1 MDPMMKIGIITI
13 GNELLS
19 GFTIDR
25 NSAWIGQ
32 KLLES
37 GMKVHIRQTIQDDYD
52 DICETLESMWE
63 DWECDYVIVTGGLGP
78 TVDDITV
85 STFLDYFDDEH
96 EFDREYWSIL
106 KDRFKKLNFKMPN
119 LNKNQAYKSKNGK
132 MITNLVGTAR
142 GLHYTKDHSSLFK
155 TVETAL
161 KGGPKKT
168 HFFALPGVPQEMKS
182 MMTNYVL
189 PVLEKELES
198 KVVCKSIRTTGVPES
213 ILQEKISDL
222 IDSNKDKC
230 DIAFLPHRMFGV
242 DIRLTSEDVEIVDSL
257 LKSIVKRIDKYVY
270 GFDSDK
276 LEEVVAGLLID
287 NNTRIAT
294 AESCTAGLLSAR
306 LTETAG
312 SSKYFNGGVVCYSN
326 KLKHDLVGVK
336 QKTLDQYGA
345 VSEETA
351 HELAVNI
358 AKKLDS
364 EMGVSITGIAGP
376 GGGSEKKPVGLVFVG
391 IFYKNNVYIKK
402 YNLTPNRNINRE
414 LTVILCLNE
423 IRKILENSK
432 GI

>member
-1 MDPMMKIGIITI
+1 MKIGIITI

-37 GMKVHIRQTIQDDYD
+37 GMKVHIRQTIQDDHD
-52 DICETLESMWE
+52 DICDTLESMWE

-119 LNKNQAYKSKNGK
+119 LNKNQAYKSKNGS

-142 GLHYTKDHSSLFK
+142 GLHYTKDHASIFK
-155 TVETAL
+155 TVKTAL

-182 MMTNYVL
+182 MFTNYIL
-189 PVLEKELES
+189 PFLQSKTKE
-198 KVVCKSIRTTGVPES
+198 KVVCKTIRTTSLPES
-213 ILQEKISDL
+213 VLEEKISDL
-222 IDSNKDKC
+222 IKDNQKQC
-230 DIAFLPHRMFGV
+230 DIAFLPHRMLGV
-242 DIRLTSEDVEIVDSL
+242 DIRLTSKDPELVNNL
-257 LKSIVKRIDKYVY
+257 LESIVKRINKYVY
-270 GFDSDK
+270 GFDTDK
-276 LEEVVAGLLID
+276 LEEVIAKLLID
-287 NNTRIAT
+287 NNVTIAT

-326 KLKHDLVGVK
+326 ELKHDLVGVK
-336 QKTLDQYGA
+336 QKTLDQYGS
-345 VSEETA
+345 VSKETA

-423 IRKILENSK
+423 IRKILENSEE
-432 GI
+432 I

>member
-1 MDPMMKIGIITI
+1 
-13 GNELLS
+13 
-19 GFTIDR
+19 
-25 NSAWIGQ
+25 
-32 KLLES
+32 
-37 GMKVHIRQTIQDDYD
+37 
-52 DICETLESMWE
+52 
-63 DWECDYVIVTGGLGP
+63 
-78 TVDDITV
+78 
-85 STFLDYFDDEH
+85 
-96 EFDREYWSIL
+96 
-106 KDRFKKLNFKMPN
+106 
-119 LNKNQAYKSKNGK
+119 
-132 MITNLVGTAR
+132 
-142 GLHYTKDHSSLFK
+142 LHYTKDHSSLFK
-155 TVETAL
+155 TVETVL

-213 ILQEKISDL
+213 ILQEKISDI
-222 IDSNKDKC
+222 IDANKDKC

-270 GFDSDK
+270 GFDSDR
-276 LEEVVAGLLID
+276 LEEIVAGLLID

-336 QKTLDQYGA
+336 QKTLDKYGA

>member
-1 MDPMMKIGIITI
+1 MMKIGIITI

-37 GMKVHIRQTIQDDYD
+37 GMKVHIRQTIQDDHD
-52 DICETLESMWE
+52 DICDTLESMWE

-96 EFDREYWSIL
+96 EFDREYWSML

-155 TVETAL
+155 TVKTTL

-168 HFFALPGVPQEMKS
+168 NFFALPGVPQEMKS

-213 ILQEKISDL
+213 ILQEKISDI
-222 IDSNKDKC
+222 IDANKDKC
-230 DIAFLPHRMFGV
+230 DIAFLPHRMLGV

-312 SSKYFNGGVVCYSN
+312 SSKYFSGGVVCYSN
-326 KLKHDLVGVK
+326 ELKHDLVGVK

-414 LTVILCLNE
+414 LTVMLCLNE
-423 IRKILENSK
+423 IRKILENSEE
-432 GI
+432 I